1 MAAAS
6 RARKIDPRAR
16 VTAYEASRYA
26 SYGMC
31 GIPYYISGW
40 VDDLAKL
47 VTYTPEEFKRDR
59 GIDVLTETK
68 VVSIDVGA
76 GTVRHVGKR
85 GEVES
90 EFDVLIL
97 ATGASPSV
105 PRIDGVLL
113 PGVHTVRQLED
124 AEAIR
129 SRLEGAERV
138 VIVGAGY
145 VGLELSQSFRSL
157 GKDVTVLEF
166 LPRPMENLDPDMSE
180 LVMRELA
187 DNGVHLVLST
197 KVTAIEGKDRVE
209 RVLTDTDSYPA
220 DLVIMAT
227 GVSPNVDLARK
238 AGVNIGATGAIAVD
252 ERMKTNVEGVLAAGD
267 NVETKHLVT
276 GKPVYIPLAQTANKM
291 GLVAGANAAGGEA
304 RFPGVLGSAVTKLFG
319 LEIGRT
325 GLTIQEAGRSG
336 LRALGI
342 TISSLTRA
350 GYYPD
355 PKKVWVRLN
364 FEEGSRR
371 LLGGQ
376 VLGAEGVWGRISVLS
391 MALQSKLALSD
402 ILFSDLPY
410 APAFGPVWD
419 PLITAARVGLR

>member
-76 GTVRHVGKR
+76 GTVRHVGKG

-129 SRLEGAERV
+129 SRLEEAERV

-276 GKPVYIPLAQTANKM
+276 GKPVHIPLAQTANKM

-410 APAFGPVWD
+410 APPFGPVWD